1 MTVTKENMWLL
12 FNGRST
18 EELEKQLK
26 AYNEDLARMVHID
39 DMEKLMVCKEV
50 IEEILKEREN
60 GANAGT
66 N

>member
-26 AYNEDLARMVHID
+26 AYNEDLAHMVHIE

>member
-18 EELEKQLK
+18 EELEKQLET
-26 AYNEDLARMVHID
+26 YNEDIAHMVHIG
-39 DMEKLMVCKEV
+39 DMEKLMLCKEV

-60 GANAGT
+60 GANSGT

>member
-18 EELEKQLK
+18 EELEKQLE
-26 AYNEDLARMVHID
+26 AYNEDLARMVHIE
-39 DMEKLMVCKEV
+39 DMEKLMLCKEV

-60 GANAGT
+60 GANLGA

>member
-18 EELEKQLK
+18 EELEKQLE
-26 AYNEDLARMVHID
+26 AYNEDLARMVHIE
-39 DMEKLMVCKEV
+39 DMEKLMLCKEV

-60 GANAGT
+60 GANPGT

>member
-18 EELEKQLK
+18 EELEKQLE

-39 DMEKLMVCKEV
+39 DMEKLMLCKEV

-60 GANAGT
+60 GANLGT

>member
-26 AYNEDLARMVHID
+26 AYNEDLARMVHIE